1 MRLLIKS
8 KLIFVYLSSMCGNRL
23 PHFILFYPL
32 SLSSFYLRTS
42 IFPFDSFFLSIASV
56 IVCLHNTFNTF
67 TQAYAKIN
75 QKHRPVTVLTGFH
88 SMRWHQWDT
97 HTQISHVMLNVRYSI
112 SMTLTNHFIQT
123 SFWFNFISIFRSLSA
138 YDWFGSWMK

>member
-23 PHFILFYPL
+23 PHFILFLP
-32 SLSSFYLRTS
+32 SLTLVVLFTY
-42 IFPFDSFFLSIASV
+42 IYFPIRLLFLSIASV